1 MISRI
6 FRPIRDGFKGVG
18 RHASMSI
25 QSASAV
31 TLALIIISLFLMF
44 SMTVQNFT
52 KGIEESVSISVLVD
66 YSKESAEDEDA
77 ISLAIK
83 NISGVSTVTYS
94 SKDEEFQYYLESF
107 DDEKTRKAFEPFK
120 DSNPMHDAFYV
131 ETTSGS
137 NIEAIAEEISNIEGV
152 YKVNYGGDSAVSLI
166 SALRTIRNGGWII
179 ALALSLLAIFQ
190 IQNTIKLTIMARADE
205 IAIMRNVGAKN
216 SFVRSPF
223 MVEGLIIGAL
233 GSIIPI
239 AISYFGYNKLYEM
252 TGGHLISNMFSLIAP
267 DPFIYQICGALLI
280 IGMMVGLLGSF
291 LSVTKYLRWKR

>member
-239 AISYFGYNKLYEM
+239 AITYFGYIKLYEM

-267 DPFIYQICGALLI
+267 VPFIYQICGALLI

>member
-166 SALRTIRNGGWII
+166 SALRTIRNGVWII

-239 AISYFGYNKLYEM
+239 AITYFGYNKLYEM
-252 TGGHLISNMFSLIAP
+252 TGGHLISNMFSLIVP

>member
-239 AISYFGYNKLYEM
+239 AITYFGYNKLYEM
-252 TGGHLISNMFSLIAP
+252 TGGHLISNMFSLIVP

>member
-239 AISYFGYNKLYEM
+239 AITYFGYNKLYEM
-252 TGGHLISNMFSLIAP
+252 TGGHLISNMFSLIVP
-267 DPFIYQICGALLI
+267 VPFIYRICGALLI
-280 IGMMVGLLGSF
+280 IGMLVGLLGSF

>member
-66 YSKESAEDEDA
+66 YGKESAEDEDA

-239 AISYFGYNKLYEM
+239 AITYFGYNKLYEM
-252 TGGHLISNMFSLIAP
+252 TGGHLISNMFSLIVP

>member
-107 DDEKTRKAFEPFK
+107 DDEKTRKALIQAQKMGIKVVLASGRPTPGLRHEAKALELEKFYFVLC
-120 DSNPMHDAFYV
+120 AFFV
-131 ETTSGS
+131 LFD
-137 NIEAIAEEISNIEGV
+137 V
-152 YKVNYGGDSAVSLI
+152 VNTKKHRV
-166 SALRTIRNGGWII
+166 
-179 ALALSLLAIFQ
+179 
-190 IQNTIKLTIMARADE
+190 
-205 IAIMRNVGAKN
+205 
-216 SFVRSPF
+216 
-223 MVEGLIIGAL
+223 
-233 GSIIPI
+233 
-239 AISYFGYNKLYEM
+239 
-252 TGGHLISNMFSLIAP
+252 FS
-267 DPFIYQICGALLI
+267 
-280 IGMMVGLLGSF
+280 
-291 LSVTKYLRWKR
+291 T

>member
-239 AISYFGYNKLYEM
+239 AITYFGYNKLYEM

-267 DPFIYQICGALLI
+267 VPFIYRICGALLI
-280 IGMMVGLLGSF
+280 IGMLVGLLGSF